1 MIDFKDCPKDES
13 WLLFDGE
20 GNFDVIKDEIMFNY
34 ARLQIAKGKLCG
46 YFLVRMTDLRKKP
59 LSEVEKFPINRYGVV
74 ENIPAD
80 MFQSSHVVAVEIIR
94 TTIQT
99 RTEEGLWENG
109 LE

>member
-20 GNFDVIKDEIMFNY
+20 GNRKVIKNETMFNY
-34 ARLQIAKGKLCG
+34 ARLQIAKGKLEG
-46 YFLVRMTDLRKKP
+46 YFLVRMSDLLKP

-80 MFQSSHVVAVEIIR
+80 MFQSSHVIAVEIIR

>member
-20 GNFDVIKDEIMFNY
+20 GNYDVIKDEIMFNY
-34 ARLQIAKGKLCG
+34 ARLQIAKGRLEG
-46 YFLVRMTDLRKKP
+46 YYMVRMADFCDKP
-59 LSEVEKFPINRYGVV
+59 LSEVEKFPINLYGVV

-99 RTEEGLWENG
+99 KTEEGLWENG

>member
-20 GNFDVIKDEIMFNY
+20 GNRKVIKNETMFNY
-34 ARLQIAKGKLCG
+34 ARLQIAKGKLEG
-46 YFLVRMTDLRKKP
+46 YFLVRMSDLLKP

-80 MFQSSHVVAVEIIR
+80 MFQSSHVIAGEIIR